1 MGGNVVCRLTQSLPK
16 NVNHKVFFDNFF
28 SSVALMN
35 HLKKDGFWAVAAIR
49 KDRLKGADR
58 HLLPEKELK
67 KKGRGSFDYV
77 VEANAGVTV
86 LRWFDNG
93 LVQLLSNY
101 IGNDLATQAR
111 RWSKK
116 EGRFISI
123 DRPTMVVEYNSN
135 MGGVDLCDM
144 LLSMYR
150 IRHRPTKYYMH
161 IVFYCIGVAVVNGWL
176 LYRRH
181 MTQKYVPTKNHMS
194 LLSFQSEIAVSLC
207 KAGKTSGET
216 ARPRGRPSS
225 TSPVPAPATSSKKR
239 KAASVPNPNKDVQ
252 FDQCGHFPE
261 FQEKQQRC
269 RYCKTGYSHV
279 KYCKCEVHLC
289 LVKSRNCFKN
299 FHCVN

>member
-1 MGGNVVCRLTQSLPK
+1 
-16 NVNHKVFFDNFF
+16 
-28 SSVALMN
+28 
-35 HLKKDGFWAVAAIR
+35 
-49 KDRLKGADR
+49 
-58 HLLPEKELK
+58 
-67 KKGRGSFDYV
+67 
-77 VEANAGVTV
+77 
-86 LRWFDNG
+86 
-93 LVQLLSNY
+93 
-101 IGNDLATQAR
+101 
-111 RWSKK
+111 
-116 EGRFISI
+116 
-123 DRPTMVVEYNSN
+123 MVVEYNSN

-150 IRHRPTKYYMH
+150 IRHRSTKYYMY

-181 MTQKYVPTKNHMS
+181 MTQKNVPAKNHMS

-269 RYCKTGYSHV
+269 RYCKPVTHT
-279 KYCKCEVHLC
+279 
-289 LVKSRNCFKN
+289 
-299 FHCVN
+299 